1 MKKIYKEILYFSFLH
16 VFFSDGKLDDER
28 RINLKGDP
36 KDFEEN
42 DGRCCNFIDNST
54 CLEVIS
60 YRKFH
65 KHNF

>member
-1 MKKIYKEILYFSFLH
+1 MYAIGKIMICFCSLKMQSKCLSMKKIYKEILYYSFLY

-42 DGRCCNFIDNST
+42 DGRC
-54 CLEVIS
+54 
-60 YRKFH
+60 
-65 KHNF
+65 